1 MCTGRDSKVAIIH
14 FLEAEMNGDFQW
26 PETVSTV
33 LEYAV

>member
-1 MCTGRDSKVAIIH
+1 MAVMQ

-26 PETVSTV
+26 PETLLTI